1 MKALKLTFIKNA
13 DITLEDEDCDTIFV
27 LGSYLIQLEFVL
39 FKAIVCGI
47 PCVFF
52 RQIQAFCLMHLP
64 DYKVVA

>member
-39 FKAIVCGI
+39 FKAIV
-47 PCVFF
+47 
-52 RQIQAFCLMHLP
+52 
-64 DYKVVA
+64 